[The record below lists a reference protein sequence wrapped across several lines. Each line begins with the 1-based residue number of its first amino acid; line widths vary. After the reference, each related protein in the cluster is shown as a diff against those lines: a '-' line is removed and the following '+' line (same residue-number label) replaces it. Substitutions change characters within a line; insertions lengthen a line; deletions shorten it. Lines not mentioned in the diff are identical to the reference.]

1 MPEDAENRDILKEIM
16 ASKMTE
22 VAELGSYGHYRFLMA
37 TETPPPP
44 RDFAAALRLPGRV
57 AIIAEVK
64 KASPSRGV
72 LRRDF
77 NPAALARTY
86 AENGAAAISV
96 LTERFYFLGDWR
108 HLKTVRSAVDIPVL
122 RKDFI
127 FCEEQVAES
136 RLLGADAILLI
147 AAVLRDDQLER
158 LLEFADQKGLQC
170 LVEVHDEK
178 ELERAVSAGA
188 CIIGINNRDLWT
200 FETDLSVTERLAPMV
215 PQGCTIVSESGIQTP
230 EDIER
235 VRQAGVHA
243 VLIGE
248 ALVREEDPGVMLRT
262 LAAASSAVVPGV
274 VPGASPSGSGAGNP
288 S

>member
-1 MPEDAENRDILKEIM
+1 MPGDFKDDSEMRDILKEIM

-37 TETPPPP
+37 TENPPPP
-44 RDFAAALRLPGRV
+44 RDFAAALRLPDRI

-64 KASPSRGV
+64 KASPSKGV

-108 HLKTVRSAVDIPVL
+108 HLKSVRSAVDIPVL

-127 FCEEQVAES
+127 FCEEQVTEA

-147 AAVLRDDQLER
+147 AAVLRDDQLKH
-158 LLEFADQKGLQC
+158 LLEFAAQKGLQC
-170 LVEVHDEK
+170 LVEVHDER
-178 ELERAVSAGA
+178 ELQRAVSCGA
-188 CIIGINNRDLWT
+188 RIIGINNRDLRT
-200 FETDLSVTERLAPMV
+200 FQTDISVTERLAPMV
-215 PQGCTIVSESGIQTP
+215 PEGCTIVSESGIHTP
-230 EDIER
+230 EDIQR
-235 VRQAGVHA
+235 VSKAGAHA
-243 VLIGE
+243 VLVGE
-248 ALVREEDPGVMLRT
+248 ALVREGHPGEVLRV
-262 LAAASSAVVPGV
+262 LA
-274 VPGASPSGSGAGNP
+274 GASRKILSGGQS
-288 S
+288 